1 VWQLWS
7 EPSIERAI
15 KFREWDIVCV
25 IIKLIIPAKRFLNM
39 MSKKCKY
46 ALKALIRLGKE
57 YGGGNLLTNDIA
69 KSEHIPKKFL
79 ELILL
84 DLKHAGYV
92 RSKQGT
98 RGGYRLVQDPSRITL
113 AEIHRLFDGA
123 IALVPCVSQKFYDE
137 CDDCPDERAC
147 RLKKVFIDIREK
159 TYDLL
164 SGITIESFLNN
175 SKRVKAAPKG
185 RLK

>member
-1 VWQLWS
+1 
-7 EPSIERAI
+7 
-15 KFREWDIVCV
+15 
-25 IIKLIIPAKRFLNM
+25 M

-46 ALKALIRLGKE
+46 GLKALIHLAKE
-57 YGGGNLLTNDIA
+57 YGSGPVLTDNIA

-98 RGGYRLVQDPSRITL
+98 KGGYRLVQDPSQITL
-113 AEIHRLFDGA
+113 AEIYRLFDGA
-123 IALVPCVSQKFYDE
+123 IALLPCVSQKFYEE
-137 CDDCPDERAC
+137 CDDCPDEKAC
-147 RLKKVFIDIREK
+147 RLKRVFIDVREK

-164 SGITIESFLNN
+164 SGITIESFLDGPT
-175 SKRVKAAPKG
+175 R
-185 RLK
+185 